1 MTHRRAPWSTTTAF
15 LPALAL
21 ALLAGSIAHAADPA
35 PTTTPA
41 TTTTNTPAVTTTT
54 TPATTTTVTEPATA
68 TSTET
73 STEPAH
79 DAKQATTLTATPQ
92 DLPTTRTPLPL
103 LQERFV
109 GVASRATRF
118 DWRATT
124 GMVGLVGSE
133 LIERN
138 NFASVRLGVLGRKAV
153 GDLVVEGALTW
164 ADSFPTT
171 SSSLIALTPYRQA
184 GRPARAEL
192 EMNVAYPLAE
202 AVTTAS
208 PWFVPPAEVVVSAV
222 GGARYLLYP
231 QLFFAER
238 PQSDLPVGLDTAA
251 SVVSPVLTDG
261 DVLVLEEFAA
271 PGMAIDRARVQVLV
285 GVNTDVYFR
294 PGVFV
299 SPRALLAVPLLAPF
313 SSTSL
318 GWWWEMSAVVGY
330 AW

>member
-1 MTHRRAPWSTTTAF
+1 MTRDRRSSTLF
-15 LPALAL
+15 ALAL
-21 ALLAGSIAHAADPA
+21 TGVLVATRAAHAEDA
-35 PTTTPA
+35 
-41 TTTTNTPAVTTTT
+41 AV
-54 TPATTTTVTEPATA
+54 AANATA
-68 TSTET
+68 TPSAVDHAPAAEGASSTPT
-73 STEPAH
+73 APVASTI
-79 DAKQATTLTATPQ
+79 TATPV
-92 DLPTTRTPLPL
+92 DLPTKRTPLPV

-124 GMVGLVGSE
+124 AMVGLIGSE

-138 NFASVRLGVLGRKAV
+138 NFASVRLGILGRKAV
-153 GDLVVEGALTW
+153 GDLVVEGAVTW
-164 ADSFPTT
+164 ADSFATK
-171 SSSLIALTPYRQA
+171 SSELIALTPYRQA
-184 GRPARAEL
+184 GRPARLEL
-192 EMNVAYPLAE
+192 EANVAWPLAE
-202 AVTTAS
+202 AVTTSS
-208 PWFVPPAEVVVSAV
+208 PWFVPPAELVVSAV

-238 PQSDLPVGLDTAA
+238 PASDLPVGLDTAA
-251 SVVSPVLTDG
+251 SVVSPVLTDS
-261 DVLVLEEFAA
+261 DVLVLENGAV

-285 GVNTDVYFR
+285 GVDTDVYFR

-318 GWWWEMSAVVGY
+318 GWWWELSAVVGY